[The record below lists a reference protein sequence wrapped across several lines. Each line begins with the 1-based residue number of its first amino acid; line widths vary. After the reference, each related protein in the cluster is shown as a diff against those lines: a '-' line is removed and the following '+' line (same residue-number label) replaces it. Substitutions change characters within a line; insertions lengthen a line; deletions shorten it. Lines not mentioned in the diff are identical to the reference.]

1 MFPKKDDSYNYMKK
15 VLTNSFNQSI
25 EYINNNNKENIKNEI
40 KDKNNIPERLQDDM
54 PLGNLPEIE
63 PRNKQPLLPFT
74 PPVIFDILGNNKQ
87 NINNVNKNKI
97 INIKFLFN
105 GDNEKNEIIVQGN
118 TDMNVKKLIEN
129 FRSILNKI
137 I

>member
-1 MFPKKDDSYNYMKK
+1 M
-15 VLTNSFNQSI
+15 
-25 EYINNNNKENIKNEI
+25 
-40 KDKNNIPERLQDDM
+40 
-54 PLGNLPEIE
+54 
-63 PRNKQPLLPFT
+63 
-74 PPVIFDILGNNKQ
+74 IFDILGNNKQ

>member
-74 PPVIFDILGNNKQ
+74 PL
-87 NINNVNKNKI
+87 
-97 INIKFLFN
+97 
-105 GDNEKNEIIVQGN
+105 
-118 TDMNVKKLIEN
+118 
-129 FRSILNKI
+129 
-137 I
+137 